1 MAETKARQV
10 LTSCPFCNKAMQY
23 RAALF
28 VSDGC
33 TDAVIHAEHTD
44 CGLVQ
49 FDIGATDGGVSTI
62 AAWNRRATDPAVAE
76 LVEALLDA
84 TAHLVGAADA
94 YRKHAARHKSKG
106 RAVPDPMF
114 STRADDFDK
123 AANRARAALAKHAAK
138 P

>member
-1 MAETKARQV
+1 MSAAPDPSARQV
-10 LTSCPFCNKAMQY
+10 LEPCPFCNKAMQY

-76 LVEALLDA
+76 LVEALTDLLGWYTGTGD
-84 TAHLVGAADA
+84 
-94 YRKHAARHKSKG
+94 KWG
-106 RAVPDPMF
+106 RAASNAMLEKV
-114 STRADDFDK
+114 RAL
-123 AANRARAALAKHAAK
+123 LAKHAAK

>member
-1 MAETKARQV
+1 MAETVSEIKG
-10 LTSCPFCNKAMQY
+10 CPLCGKAMQC

-33 TDAVIHAEHTD
+33 TDAIIHAEPTD

-76 LVEALLDA
+76 LVEALGLAEGHLAEMLSDAKWHPIGHCPVLD
-84 TAHLVGAADA
+84 
-94 YRKHAARHKSKG
+94 RI
-106 RAVPDPMF
+106 RAL
-114 STRADDFDK
+114 
-123 AANRARAALAKHAAK
+123 LAKYAAK

>member
-1 MAETKARQV
+1 MAETSLKP
-10 LTSCPFCNKAMQY
+10 CPFCGKAMQY

-33 TDAVIHAEHTD
+33 TDAVIHAEPTD

-76 LVEALLDA
+76 LVEALNAILTDMPIIDCDRLHHTKEDRHGAGPCPVEMRLDA
-84 TAHLVGAADA
+84 AV
-94 YRKHAARHKSKG
+94 S
-106 RAVPDPMF
+106 RA
-114 STRADDFDK
+114 SAL
-123 AANRARAALAKHAAK
+123 LAKYAAS
-138 P
+138 PRDAT

>member
-62 AAWNRRATDPAVAE
+62 AAWNRRATDPAVPE
-76 LVEALLDA
+76 LLEALEWYA
-84 TAHLVGAADA
+84 NPEIYKAHQHGLAFDD
-94 YRKHAARHKSKG
+94 RDLSFHA
-106 RAVPDPMF
+106 
-114 STRADDFDK
+114 K
-123 AANRARAALAKHAAK
+123 AILAKHAAK

>member
-1 MAETKARQV
+1 MAETSLKP
-10 LTSCPFCNKAMQY
+10 CPFCGKAMQY

-33 TDAVIHAEHTD
+33 TDAVIHAEPTD

-76 LVEALLDA
+76 LVEALRTVQLARINGLFDA
-84 TAHLVGAADA
+84 AIEHQIAGDVDGVFAEVD
-94 YRKHAARHKSKG
+94 
-106 RAVPDPMF
+106 
-114 STRADDFDK
+114 
-123 AANRARAALAKHAAK
+123 AALAKHAAK